1 MSKQLQKK
9 LEATEMWFLWRM
21 VGISWTAKKLNG
33 TVFREDHA
41 TRCLK
46 NIIRKRQATFF
57 GHVMRREK
65 LEHLVTTGMIVG
77 KCSKGNSVKRCWMD

>member
-9 LEATEMWFLWRM
+9 LEATEMWFLRRM
-21 VGISWTAKKLNG
+21 VGISWTAKKLNR

-46 NIIRKRQATFF
+46 NIIRKRQAFWPCDEKRETRASCDNWND
-57 GHVMRREK
+57 RRK
-65 LEHLVTTGMIVG
+65 M
-77 KCSKGNSVKRCWMD
+77 